1 MPIESEQDIG
11 ILCRNGFMTEKYDEQ
26 FDDLIRTLTN
36 KGMNEIKEILRVPEY
51 RKIFAQI
58 FKNET
63 IGMTDEDKVGVVREI
78 QKMLNESKGTTERGN
93 KQ

>member
-1 MPIESEQDIG
+1 MV
-11 ILCRNGFMTEKYDEQ
+11 EKYDER

-51 RKIFAQI
+51 KKIFAQI
-58 FKNET
+58 FKKET

-78 QKMLNESKGTTERGN
+78 QKMLNESKRTTKRGSG
-93 KQ
+93 Q